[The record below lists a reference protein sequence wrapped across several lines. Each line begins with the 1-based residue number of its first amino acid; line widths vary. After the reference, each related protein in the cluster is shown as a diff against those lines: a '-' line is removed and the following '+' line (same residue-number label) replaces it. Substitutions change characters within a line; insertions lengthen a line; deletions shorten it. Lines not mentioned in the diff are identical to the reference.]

1 MRKRDRMIIDTLEQ
15 FRALTTHQLAEIFYS
30 HTKSP
35 VTNANFALKRLRD
48 RGYIEANTNMLPYVY
63 FPKPARIKQD
73 GQKVNHFIK
82 IADFYLQLKR
92 AGGPIKF
99 FHVEPQYM
107 DGSIRPDIVVSWRD
121 KVWFVEIQNSHYSH
135 KVMAEKMKRY
145 QLFYDSEDW
154 KNIQFVKKDFPYVWI
169 IADHK
174 YKIDVEGPR
183 VFQSMS
189 VNDFLKDIAPSK
201 PKKEIKP
208 ANKIINKGEV
218 KINFG

>member
-1 MRKRDRMIIDTLEQ
+1 MIIETLEQ
-15 FRALTTHQLAEIFYS
+15 FRALSSDQIAEMFYS

-35 VTNANFALKRLRD
+35 KTNANFALKRLRD

-73 GQKVNHFIK
+73 GQKVEHFIK

-92 AGGPIKF
+92 SGGSIKF

-107 DGSIRPDIVVSWRD
+107 EGAIRPDICVSWRD
-121 KVWFVEIQNSHYSH
+121 KIWFIEIQNSHYTH

-145 QLFYDSEDW
+145 QSFYDSDDW
-154 KNIQFVKKDFPYVWI
+154 KKMQFIKSSFPYVWI

-174 YKIDVEGPR
+174 YKIEVDDFK
-183 VFQSMS
+183 VFQSKDVLS
-189 VNDFLKDIAPSK
+189 FLKQFEP
-201 PKKEIKP
+201 PKKKVEQPKRVSGNGEIKVR
-208 ANKIINKGEV
+208 IW
-218 KINFG
+218 